1 MSIFFGPVQSLR
13 LFACVLFNPL
23 SHQITQSGNLHAF
36 KNVVNYKSEYFYL
49 LFEGLIMATFF
60 PSKKQMTEEDI
71 SFCKERDIS
80 YHIKTKTMT

>member
-1 MSIFFGPVQSLR
+1 
-13 LFACVLFNPL
+13 
-23 SHQITQSGNLHAF
+23 
-36 KNVVNYKSEYFYL
+36 
-49 LFEGLIMATFF
+49 MATFF